1 MERNLTNFQISEIQ
15 RVLERWKERVP
26 VKVLSIKTEIISKN
40 ITDVTIKHWNTDH
53 KNFLVIVTHY
63 SVHRIHWNKKFNPRD
78 CKTIKGSPMQ
88 AQFLVTFKNK
98 HHCRCFFMKSWKR
111 NESYRLDNSFFISEV
126 ASRQNNLSLVK
137 SPLWSSLPYSWIYWT
152 CW

>member
-1 MERNLTNFQISEIQ
+1 MEGNLTNFQISEIQ

-26 VKVLSIKTEIISKN
+26 VTVLSIKTEIISKN

-63 SVHRIHWNKKFNPRD
+63 SVHWNKKFNPRD
-78 CKTIKGSPMQ
+78 CKTIKGSP
-88 AQFLVTFKNK
+88 
-98 HHCRCFFMKSWKR
+98 KR
-111 NESYRLDNSFFISEV
+111 NSLLPLKINIIVVAFSWNHGKEMNLIAWTTLFFISEV

-137 SPLWSSLPYSWIYWT
+137 SPLWSSRPYSWIYWT